1 MIQVLDLCF
10 DISAAVAS
18 AAATGSIVALLF
30 GLIAVAHKHI
40 GRHWGASLAAHAARI
55 LPRCAQLHHDARPHT
70 SHHPIQPVL

>member
-40 GRHWGASLAAHAARI
+40 GRHWGASLAAHAARF
-55 LPRCAQLHHDARPHT
+55 LPRCAQPH
-70 SHHPIQPVL
+70 